1 MKIEIRG
8 TKMTATITKT
18 NTAVQE
24 NTSTVDTVSK
34 ASLVVMSAF
43 SGMVGL
49 WAVACFIGA
58 MASNGP
64 AGMIKGLTTALT
76 GM

>member
-1 MKIEIRG
+1 
-8 TKMTATITKT
+8 MTATITRT
-18 NTAVQE
+18 NATAHE
-24 NTSTVDTVSK
+24 NSSAVDT
-34 ASLVVMSAF
+34 ASRASMVVMSAF

>member
-1 MKIEIRG
+1 
-8 TKMTATITKT
+8 MTATITKT
-18 NTAVQE
+18 NVNVHA
-24 NTSTVDTVSK
+24 NTISAVDTVSK

-49 WAVACFIGA
+49 WAATCFIGA
-58 MASNGP
+58 VISSGP
-64 AGMIKGLTTALT
+64 VGMIKGLTAALT